1 MKTRIAEVRDIPA
14 LVMLLDQ
21 LFAQEADFTPDAQR
35 QERGLRAIIES
46 PEIGHILLLERD
58 NVIFGMVNLLYTV
71 STAVGQRVAM
81 LEDVVVDKAMRGQG
95 FGKGLLTS
103 AVDFAR
109 QNGCARVMLMT
120 DHDNLRAHA
129 LYEAEGFVRSQ
140 MVVFRKRL

>member
-120 DHDNLRAHA
+120 DQDNLRAHA

-140 MVVFRKRL
+140 MVVFRKLL